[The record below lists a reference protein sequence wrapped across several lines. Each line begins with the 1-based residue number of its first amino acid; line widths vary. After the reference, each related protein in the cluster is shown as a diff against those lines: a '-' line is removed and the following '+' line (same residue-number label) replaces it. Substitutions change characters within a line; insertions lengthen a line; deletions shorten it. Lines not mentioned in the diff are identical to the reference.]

1 MITEIFSLLSSL
13 DITKNN
19 KLDKKFDFNL
29 SRNRIRSISAYS
41 SNSIFYFPTIVI
53 DQATPDEIAMVSRML
68 EKSYASFVI
77 TCISLMPFHR
87 IHADDQGSIEEYLS
101 QFHQNLGISG
111 GSSVAMGKVLGL
123 VNTLEESSS
132 WVDPSD
138 PDVQATQKFLME
150 CWERSRKNCTD
161 FVKTVSETVSLND
174 MFQAAPVDPVT
185 KVMQEQ
191 YMKTREE
198 LDTWGFLGEATG
210 DEFDDDNILDMSDED
225 IMAQIFARPVY
236 HDGMEEDDDEGLE
249 DEYPEIDDLLEASSG
264 SGNPKFDKYYDKLEK
279 RLNDSRFQMFGS
291 ATAVED
297 IAIGVEIN
305 ALISACRTED
315 EFKKAKEICSR
326 FGSSN
331 SEIGRSMQSS
341 IDSAIE
347 RQRRR
352 LKEGKIK
359 NESAAEPLDEGNVK
373 AAIDSIMFSLQS
385 VSENKI
391 LSCSNL
397 TKLRSLEAKLNKLKS
412 KYAKY
417 LNRYKRK
424 YKENQKTGSK
434 SKLQIRFNGSTI
446 SNPKAFM
453 QQYGG
458 YIKIINKRLK
468 LIEKRREELRK
479 RKGGSASTE
488 PKAVSKEKTSEKDA
502 ALKEAAAAMTTL
514 TDLDM
519 QNIDACLEA
528 ADKML
533 QAPDSEIF
541 SYIDEASDAD
551 DWQNFDNERRMKAL
565 GSRINSVNAQRRA
578 EEDLYKASMARKDA
592 QRETDR
598 AKYEAE
604 KSKDARRI
612 AELEKKV
619 GEKDPRDPEAGA
631 EYDRNA
637 RRSQVNMV
645 RAAIRNDYTGHKTFD
660 REIFTD
666 MEMKKANE
674 AVPTFA
680 RANIGFIVDETEQ
693 VITRSVLVGI
703 KVYIHKI
710 AAMDLVND
718 IYNCIINKRK
728 FLKFVK
734 FISGEEKSLADLLF
748 SFKEMRLDALNTRS
762 STKRWASAFRQ
773 RKRLSKMSVPYL
785 MKEYTPNGSVVLT
798 MDAVQYIKDEYG
810 IDIMTPDHVKM
821 LMDASFLLG
830 FVILDQ
836 ANEIV
841 YVTYDGHG
849 GNFQQYTY
857 DMLVREQEL
866 SNKTMRELYRT
877 LSR

>member
-210 DEFDDDNILDMSDED
+210 DEFDDENILDMSDED
-225 IMAQIFARPVY
+225 IMAQIFDRPVY
-236 HDGMEEDDDEGLE
+236 HDGMEEDEDDGLE
-249 DEYPEIDDLLEASSG
+249 DEYPEIDDMLE
-264 SGNPKFDKYYDKLEK
+264 
-279 RLNDSRFQMFGS
+279 
-291 ATAVED
+291 
-297 IAIGVEIN
+297 
-305 ALISACRTED
+305 
-315 EFKKAKEICSR
+315 
-326 FGSSN
+326 SSN
-331 SEIGRSMQSS
+331 T
-341 IDSAIE
+341 
-347 RQRRR
+347 
-352 LKEGKIK
+352 L
-359 NESAAEPLDEGNVK
+359 NEGNVK

-488 PKAVSKEKTSEKDA
+488 PKAVSKEQTSEKDA

-693 VITRSVLVGI
+693 VISRSVLVGI

-877 LSR
+877 LAR

>member
-123 VNTLEESSS
+123 VNTLEETSS

-191 YMKTREE
+191 YMKTQEE

-225 IMAQIFARPVY
+225 IMAQIFDRPVY
-236 HDGMEEDDDEGLE
+236 HDGMEEDEDDGLE
-249 DEYPEIDDLLEASSG
+249 DEYPEIDDML
-264 SGNPKFDKYYDKLEK
+264 
-279 RLNDSRFQMFGS
+279 
-291 ATAVED
+291 
-297 IAIGVEIN
+297 
-305 ALISACRTED
+305 
-315 EFKKAKEICSR
+315 
-326 FGSSN
+326 
-331 SEIGRSMQSS
+331 
-341 IDSAIE
+341 
-347 RQRRR
+347 
-352 LKEGKIK
+352 
-359 NESAAEPLDEGNVK
+359 ESANTLNEGNVK

-417 LNRYKRK
+417 LSRYKRK

-453 QQYGG
+453 QQYGA

-479 RKGGSASTE
+479 RTGGSASTE
-488 PKAVSKEKTSEKDA
+488 PKAVAKEKTSEKEA

-541 SYIDEASDAD
+541 SYLDEASDTE

-565 GSRINSVNAQRRA
+565 GSRINSINAQRRA

-604 KSKDARRI
+604 RSKDARRI

-619 GEKDPRDPEAGA
+619 GEKDLRDPEAGA

-660 REIFTD
+660 REIFTN

-693 VITRSVLVGI
+693 VISRSVLVGI

-810 IDIMTPDHVKM
+810 IDIMTPEHVKM

-866 SNKTMRELYRT
+866 SNKTMRDLYRT

>member
-53 DQATPDEIAMVSRML
+53 DQATPDEVAMVSRML

-111 GSSVAMGKVLGL
+111 GSNVAMGKVLGL
-123 VNTLEESSS
+123 VNTLEESSR
-132 WVDPSD
+132 WVDPAD

-161 FVKTVSETVSLND
+161 FVKIVSETVSLND
-174 MFQAAPVDPVT
+174 MFQMAPVDPVT

-198 LDTWGFLGEATG
+198 LDLWGFIGEATG
-210 DEFDDDNILDMSDED
+210 NEFDDDNILDMSDED
-225 IMAQIFARPVY
+225 IMAQIYARPVY
-236 HDGMEEDDDEGLE
+236 HDGTEDGDDDGLE
-249 DEYPEIDDLLEASSG
+249 DEYPEIDDML
-264 SGNPKFDKYYDKLEK
+264 
-279 RLNDSRFQMFGS
+279 
-291 ATAVED
+291 
-297 IAIGVEIN
+297 
-305 ALISACRTED
+305 
-315 EFKKAKEICSR
+315 
-326 FGSSN
+326 
-331 SEIGRSMQSS
+331 
-341 IDSAIE
+341 
-347 RQRRR
+347 
-352 LKEGKIK
+352 
-359 NESAAEPLDEGNVK
+359 ESASVLNEGNVK

-397 TKLRSLEAKLNKLKS
+397 TKLRSLEAKLNKLKC

-417 LNRYKRK
+417 LSRYKRK
-424 YKENQKTGSK
+424 YKENQKSGSK

-479 RKGGSASTE
+479 RKGDSTSTE
-488 PKAVSKEKTSEKDA
+488 PKAVAKEKTSEKET
-502 ALKEAAAAMTTL
+502 ALKEAVVAMTTL
-514 TDLDM
+514 SDLDM
-519 QNIDACLEA
+519 QSIDACLEA

-541 SYIDEASDAD
+541 SYIDEASDNE
-551 DWQNFDNERRMKAL
+551 DWQNYDNERRMQAL

-578 EEDLYKASMARKDA
+578 EADLYKARLSQKES
-592 QRETDR
+592 QRQTDR

-604 KSKDARRI
+604 KARDAQRI

-619 GEKDPRDPEAGA
+619 GQKDPRDPEAGA

-645 RAAIRNDYTGHKTFD
+645 RAAVRNDYTGHKTFD
-660 REIFTD
+660 REIFTN

-680 RANIGFIVDETEQ
+680 KATIGFIVDETEQ
-693 VITRSVLVGI
+693 VINRDVLVGI

-810 IDIMTPDHVKM
+810 IDIMTPEHVKM

-857 DMLVREQEL
+857 DMLMREQEL
-866 SNKTMRELYRT
+866 SNKTMRDLYRT

>member
-174 MFQAAPVDPVT
+174 MFQATPVDPVT

-210 DEFDDDNILDMSDED
+210 NEFDDDNILDMSDED
-225 IMAQIFARPVY
+225 IMAQIFDRPVY
-236 HDGMEEDDDEGLE
+236 HDGMEEDEDDGLE
-249 DEYPEIDDLLEASSG
+249 DEYPEIDDML
-264 SGNPKFDKYYDKLEK
+264 
-279 RLNDSRFQMFGS
+279 
-291 ATAVED
+291 
-297 IAIGVEIN
+297 
-305 ALISACRTED
+305 
-315 EFKKAKEICSR
+315 
-326 FGSSN
+326 
-331 SEIGRSMQSS
+331 
-341 IDSAIE
+341 
-347 RQRRR
+347 
-352 LKEGKIK
+352 
-359 NESAAEPLDEGNVK
+359 ESANTLNEGNVK

-488 PKAVSKEKTSEKDA
+488 PKAVAKEQTSEKDV

-551 DWQNFDNERRMKAL
+551 DWQSFDNERRMKAL

-578 EEDLYKASMARKDA
+578 EEDLYKARMARKDA

-604 KSKDARRI
+604 RSKDARRI

-645 RAAIRNDYTGHKTFD
+645 RAAIRNDYTGHKTFE

>member
-236 HDGMEEDDDEGLE
+236 HDGMEEDEDDGLE
-249 DEYPEIDDLLEASSG
+249 DEYPEIDDMLE
-264 SGNPKFDKYYDKLEK
+264 
-279 RLNDSRFQMFGS
+279 S
-291 ATAVED
+291 A
-297 IAIGVEIN
+297 N
-305 ALISACRTED
+305 AL
-315 EFKKAKEICSR
+315 
-326 FGSSN
+326 N
-331 SEIGRSMQSS
+331 
-341 IDSAIE
+341 
-347 RQRRR
+347 
-352 LKEGKIK
+352 
-359 NESAAEPLDEGNVK
+359 EGNVK

-488 PKAVSKEKTSEKDA
+488 PKAVAKEKTSEKDA

-551 DWQNFDNERRMKAL
+551 DWQDFDNERRMKAL

-578 EEDLYKASMARKDA
+578 EEDLYKASMEQKDA

-604 KSKDARRI
+604 RSKDARRI

-866 SNKTMRELYRT
+866 SNKTMRDLYRT
-877 LSR
+877 LAR

>member
-236 HDGMEEDDDEGLE
+236 HDGMEEDEDDGLE
-249 DEYPEIDDLLEASSG
+249 DEYPEIDDMLE
-264 SGNPKFDKYYDKLEK
+264 
-279 RLNDSRFQMFGS
+279 S
-291 ATAVED
+291 A
-297 IAIGVEIN
+297 N
-305 ALISACRTED
+305 AL
-315 EFKKAKEICSR
+315 
-326 FGSSN
+326 N
-331 SEIGRSMQSS
+331 
-341 IDSAIE
+341 
-347 RQRRR
+347 
-352 LKEGKIK
+352 
-359 NESAAEPLDEGNVK
+359 EGNVK

-479 RKGGSASTE
+479 RKGGSTNTE
-488 PKAVSKEKTSEKDA
+488 PKAVAKEKTSEKDA

-565 GSRINSVNAQRRA
+565 GSRINSINAQRRA

-604 KSKDARRI
+604 RSKDARRI

-877 LSR
+877 LAR

>member
-198 LDTWGFLGEATG
+198 LDIWGFLGEATG

-225 IMAQIFARPVY
+225 IMAQIFDRPVY
-236 HDGMEEDDDEGLE
+236 HDGMEEDEDDGPE
-249 DEYPEIDDLLEASSG
+249 DEYPEIDDML
-264 SGNPKFDKYYDKLEK
+264 
-279 RLNDSRFQMFGS
+279 
-291 ATAVED
+291 
-297 IAIGVEIN
+297 
-305 ALISACRTED
+305 
-315 EFKKAKEICSR
+315 
-326 FGSSN
+326 
-331 SEIGRSMQSS
+331 
-341 IDSAIE
+341 
-347 RQRRR
+347 
-352 LKEGKIK
+352 
-359 NESAAEPLDEGNVK
+359 ESANTINEGNVK

-488 PKAVSKEKTSEKDA
+488 PKAVAKEKTSEKDA

-541 SYIDEASDAD
+541 TYIDEASDAE
-551 DWQNFDNERRMKAL
+551 DWENFDNERRMKAL
-565 GSRINSVNAQRRA
+565 GSRINSINAQRRA

-604 KSKDARRI
+604 RSKDARRI

>member
-123 VNTLEESSS
+123 VNTLEETSS

-185 KVMQEQ
+185 KIMQEQ

-236 HDGMEEDDDEGLE
+236 HDGMEEDEVDGLE
-249 DEYPEIDDLLEASSG
+249 DEYPEIDDML
-264 SGNPKFDKYYDKLEK
+264 
-279 RLNDSRFQMFGS
+279 
-291 ATAVED
+291 
-297 IAIGVEIN
+297 
-305 ALISACRTED
+305 
-315 EFKKAKEICSR
+315 
-326 FGSSN
+326 
-331 SEIGRSMQSS
+331 
-341 IDSAIE
+341 
-347 RQRRR
+347 
-352 LKEGKIK
+352 
-359 NESAAEPLDEGNVK
+359 ESANTINEGNVK

-385 VSENKI
+385 ISENKI

-417 LNRYKRK
+417 LSRYKRK

-458 YIKIINKRLK
+458 YIKIVNKRLK
-468 LIEKRREELRK
+468 LIEKRREELRN

-488 PKAVSKEKTSEKDA
+488 PKAVTKEKTSEKDA

-551 DWQNFDNERRMKAL
+551 DWQSFDNERRMKAL

-578 EEDLYKASMARKDA
+578 EEDLYKARMAQKDA

-604 KSKDARRI
+604 KSKNARRI

-645 RAAIRNDYTGHKTFD
+645 RAAIRNDYTGHKTFE

-693 VITRSVLVGI
+693 VISRSVLVGI

-866 SNKTMRELYRT
+866 SNKTMRDLYRT

>member
-123 VNTLEESSS
+123 VNTLEETSS

-191 YMKTREE
+191 YMKTQEE

-236 HDGMEEDDDEGLE
+236 HDGMEEDEEDGLE
-249 DEYPEIDDLLEASSG
+249 DEYPEIDDML
-264 SGNPKFDKYYDKLEK
+264 
-279 RLNDSRFQMFGS
+279 
-291 ATAVED
+291 
-297 IAIGVEIN
+297 
-305 ALISACRTED
+305 
-315 EFKKAKEICSR
+315 
-326 FGSSN
+326 
-331 SEIGRSMQSS
+331 
-341 IDSAIE
+341 
-347 RQRRR
+347 
-352 LKEGKIK
+352 
-359 NESAAEPLDEGNVK
+359 ESANTLNEGNVK

-397 TKLRSLEAKLNKLKS
+397 TKLRSLEAKLNRLKS

-417 LNRYKRK
+417 LSRYKRK

-453 QQYGG
+453 QQYGA

-488 PKAVSKEKTSEKDA
+488 PKAVAKEKTSEKDA

-541 SYIDEASDAD
+541 SYLDEASDVE
-551 DWQNFDNERRMKAL
+551 DWENFDNERRMKAL
-565 GSRINSVNAQRRA
+565 GSRINSINAQRRA

-598 AKYEAE
+598 AKYEAD

-660 REIFTD
+660 REIFTN

-680 RANIGFIVDETEQ
+680 RANLGFIVDETEQ
-693 VITRSVLVGI
+693 VISRSGLVGI
-703 KVYIHKI
+703 QVYIHKI
-710 AAMDLVND
+710 AALDLVND

-810 IDIMTPDHVKM
+810 IDIMTPEHVKM

-866 SNKTMRELYRT
+866 SNKTMRDLYRT

>member
-198 LDTWGFLGEATG
+198 LDIWGFLGEATG
-210 DEFDDDNILDMSDED
+210 DEFDDENILDMSDED
-225 IMAQIFARPVY
+225 IMAQIFDRPVY
-236 HDGMEEDDDEGLE
+236 HDGLEEDDDEGLE
-249 DEYPEIDDLLEASSG
+249 DEYPEIDDML
-264 SGNPKFDKYYDKLEK
+264 
-279 RLNDSRFQMFGS
+279 
-291 ATAVED
+291 
-297 IAIGVEIN
+297 
-305 ALISACRTED
+305 
-315 EFKKAKEICSR
+315 
-326 FGSSN
+326 
-331 SEIGRSMQSS
+331 
-341 IDSAIE
+341 
-347 RQRRR
+347 
-352 LKEGKIK
+352 
-359 NESAAEPLDEGNVK
+359 ESANTLNEGNVK

-417 LNRYKRK
+417 LSRYKRK

-488 PKAVSKEKTSEKDA
+488 PKAVAKEKTSEKDA

-551 DWQNFDNERRMKAL
+551 DWQTFDNERRMKAL

-810 IDIMTPDHVKM
+810 VDIMTPEHVRM

-866 SNKTMRELYRT
+866 SNKTMRDLYRT

>member
-132 WVDPSD
+132 WADPSD

-191 YMKTREE
+191 YMKTQEE

-210 DEFDDDNILDMSDED
+210 DEFDDENILDMSDED

-236 HDGMEEDDDEGLE
+236 HDGMEEDEEDGLE
-249 DEYPEIDDLLEASSG
+249 DEYPEIDDML
-264 SGNPKFDKYYDKLEK
+264 
-279 RLNDSRFQMFGS
+279 
-291 ATAVED
+291 
-297 IAIGVEIN
+297 
-305 ALISACRTED
+305 
-315 EFKKAKEICSR
+315 
-326 FGSSN
+326 
-331 SEIGRSMQSS
+331 
-341 IDSAIE
+341 
-347 RQRRR
+347 
-352 LKEGKIK
+352 
-359 NESAAEPLDEGNVK
+359 ESANTLNEGNVK

-397 TKLRSLEAKLNKLKS
+397 TKLRSLEAKLNRLKS

-417 LNRYKRK
+417 LSRYKRK

-453 QQYGG
+453 QQYGA

-488 PKAVSKEKTSEKDA
+488 PKAVAKEKTSEKDA

-541 SYIDEASDAD
+541 SYLDEASDVE
-551 DWQNFDNERRMKAL
+551 DWENFDNERRMKAL
-565 GSRINSVNAQRRA
+565 GSRINSINAQRRA

-604 KSKDARRI
+604 RSKDARRI

-660 REIFTD
+660 REIFTN

-693 VITRSVLVGI
+693 VISRSVLVGI

-810 IDIMTPDHVKM
+810 IDIMTPEHVKM

-866 SNKTMRELYRT
+866 SNKTMRDLYRT

>member
-132 WVDPSD
+132 WADPSD

-191 YMKTREE
+191 YMKTQEE

-210 DEFDDDNILDMSDED
+210 DEFDDENILDMSDED
-225 IMAQIFARPVY
+225 IMAQIFDRPVY
-236 HDGMEEDDDEGLE
+236 HDGMEEDEEDGLE
-249 DEYPEIDDLLEASSG
+249 DEYPEIDDML
-264 SGNPKFDKYYDKLEK
+264 
-279 RLNDSRFQMFGS
+279 
-291 ATAVED
+291 
-297 IAIGVEIN
+297 
-305 ALISACRTED
+305 
-315 EFKKAKEICSR
+315 
-326 FGSSN
+326 
-331 SEIGRSMQSS
+331 
-341 IDSAIE
+341 
-347 RQRRR
+347 
-352 LKEGKIK
+352 
-359 NESAAEPLDEGNVK
+359 ESANTLNEGNVK

-397 TKLRSLEAKLNKLKS
+397 TKLRSLEAKLNRLKS

-417 LNRYKRK
+417 LSRYKRK

-453 QQYGG
+453 QQYGA

-488 PKAVSKEKTSEKDA
+488 PKAVSKEKTSEKDT

-541 SYIDEASDAD
+541 SYLDEASDAE
-551 DWQNFDNERRMKAL
+551 DWENFDNERRMKAL
-565 GSRINSVNAQRRA
+565 GSRINSINAQRRA

-604 KSKDARRI
+604 RSKDARRI

-660 REIFTD
+660 REIFTN

-693 VITRSVLVGI
+693 VISRSVLVGI

-710 AAMDLVND
+710 AALDLVND

-810 IDIMTPDHVKM
+810 IDIMTPEHVTM

-866 SNKTMRELYRT
+866 SNKTMRDLYRT

>member
-174 MFQAAPVDPVT
+174 MFQAAPVDSVT

-191 YMKTREE
+191 YMKTQEE

-225 IMAQIFARPVY
+225 IMAQIFDRPVY
-236 HDGMEEDDDEGLE
+236 HDGMEEDEDDGLE

-264 SGNPKFDKYYDKLEK
+264 SGNSNFDKYYA
-279 RLNDSRFQMFGS
+279 N
-291 ATAVED
+291 
-297 IAIGVEIN
+297 
-305 ALISACRTED
+305 
-315 EFKKAKEICSR
+315 
-326 FGSSN
+326 
-331 SEIGRSMQSS
+331 
-341 IDSAIE
+341 
-347 RQRRR
+347 
-352 LKEGKIK
+352 KEGKIK

-417 LNRYKRK
+417 LSRYKRK

-468 LIEKRREELRK
+468 LIEKRREELRN

-541 SYIDEASDAD
+541 SYLDEASDTE

-578 EEDLYKASMARKDA
+578 EEDLYKARMAQKDA

-604 KSKDARRI
+604 RSKDARRI

-660 REIFTD
+660 REIFTN

-693 VITRSVLVGI
+693 VISRSVLVGI

-710 AAMDLVND
+710 AALDLVND

-810 IDIMTPDHVKM
+810 IDIMTPEHVKM

-866 SNKTMRELYRT
+866 SNKTMRDLYRT

>member
-191 YMKTREE
+191 YTKTREE

-225 IMAQIFARPVY
+225 IMAQIFDRPVY
-236 HDGMEEDDDEGLE
+236 HDGMEEDEDDGLE

-264 SGNPKFDKYYDKLEK
+264 SGNPKFDKYY
-279 RLNDSRFQMFGS
+279 
-291 ATAVED
+291 
-297 IAIGVEIN
+297 
-305 ALISACRTED
+305 
-315 EFKKAKEICSR
+315 
-326 FGSSN
+326 
-331 SEIGRSMQSS
+331 
-341 IDSAIE
+341 E

-352 LKEGKIK
+352 LKDGKIK

-417 LNRYKRK
+417 LSRYKRK

-468 LIEKRREELRK
+468 LIEKRREELRN

-541 SYIDEASDAD
+541 SYLDEASDTE

-565 GSRINSVNAQRRA
+565 GSRINSINAQRRA
-578 EEDLYKASMARKDA
+578 EEDLYKARMAQKDA

-604 KSKDARRI
+604 KAKDARHI

-660 REIFTD
+660 REIFTN

-693 VITRSVLVGI
+693 VISRSVLVGI

-810 IDIMTPDHVKM
+810 IDIMTPEHVKM

-866 SNKTMRELYRT
+866 SNKTMRDLYRT

>member
-123 VNTLEESSS
+123 VNTLEESSG

-191 YMKTREE
+191 YMRTREE
-198 LDTWGFLGEATG
+198 LDIWGFLGEATG

-225 IMAQIFARPVY
+225 IMAQIFDRPVY
-236 HDGMEEDDDEGLE
+236 HDGMEEDEDDGLE
-249 DEYPEIDDLLEASSG
+249 DEYPEIDDMLE
-264 SGNPKFDKYYDKLEK
+264 
-279 RLNDSRFQMFGS
+279 S
-291 ATAVED
+291 A
-297 IAIGVEIN
+297 N
-305 ALISACRTED
+305 AL
-315 EFKKAKEICSR
+315 
-326 FGSSN
+326 N
-331 SEIGRSMQSS
+331 
-341 IDSAIE
+341 
-347 RQRRR
+347 
-352 LKEGKIK
+352 
-359 NESAAEPLDEGNVK
+359 EGNVK

-417 LNRYKRK
+417 LSRYKRK

-488 PKAVSKEKTSEKDA
+488 PKAVAKEKTSEKDA

-541 SYIDEASDAD
+541 SYIDEASDTE

-565 GSRINSVNAQRRA
+565 GSRINSINAQRRA

-604 KSKDARRI
+604 RSKDARRI

-810 IDIMTPDHVKM
+810 IDIMTPEHVKM

-877 LSR
+877 LAR

>member
-150 CWERSRKNCTD
+150 CWERSRKNCTE

-191 YMKTREE
+191 YMKTQEE

-210 DEFDDDNILDMSDED
+210 DEFDDENILDMSDED

-236 HDGMEEDDDEGLE
+236 HDGMEEDEEDGLE
-249 DEYPEIDDLLEASSG
+249 DEYPEIDDML
-264 SGNPKFDKYYDKLEK
+264 
-279 RLNDSRFQMFGS
+279 
-291 ATAVED
+291 
-297 IAIGVEIN
+297 
-305 ALISACRTED
+305 
-315 EFKKAKEICSR
+315 
-326 FGSSN
+326 
-331 SEIGRSMQSS
+331 
-341 IDSAIE
+341 
-347 RQRRR
+347 
-352 LKEGKIK
+352 
-359 NESAAEPLDEGNVK
+359 ESANTLNEGNVK

-417 LNRYKRK
+417 LSRYKRK

-468 LIEKRREELRK
+468 LIEKRREELRN

-488 PKAVSKEKTSEKDA
+488 PKAVSKEKTSEKEA

-541 SYIDEASDAD
+541 SYLDEASDTE

-565 GSRINSVNAQRRA
+565 GSRINSINAQRRA

-604 KSKDARRI
+604 RSKDARRI
-612 AELEKKV
+612 AELEKKI

-660 REIFTD
+660 REIFTN

-693 VITRSVLVGI
+693 VISRSVLVGI

-810 IDIMTPDHVKM
+810 IDIMTPEHVKM

-866 SNKTMRELYRT
+866 SNKTMRDLYRT

>member
-236 HDGMEEDDDEGLE
+236 HDGMEEDEDNGLE
-249 DEYPEIDDLLEASSG
+249 DEYPEIDDML
-264 SGNPKFDKYYDKLEK
+264 
-279 RLNDSRFQMFGS
+279 
-291 ATAVED
+291 
-297 IAIGVEIN
+297 
-305 ALISACRTED
+305 
-315 EFKKAKEICSR
+315 
-326 FGSSN
+326 
-331 SEIGRSMQSS
+331 
-341 IDSAIE
+341 
-347 RQRRR
+347 
-352 LKEGKIK
+352 
-359 NESAAEPLDEGNVK
+359 ESANTLNEGNVK

-397 TKLRSLEAKLNKLKS
+397 TRLRSLEAKLNKLKS
-412 KYAKY
+412 RYAKY

-424 YKENQKTGSK
+424 YKENQKNGSK

-488 PKAVSKEKTSEKDA
+488 PQAVAKEMISEKDT

-565 GSRINSVNAQRRA
+565 GSRINSINAQRRA

-604 KSKDARRI
+604 RSKDARRI

-645 RAAIRNDYTGHKTFD
+645 RAAIRNDYTGHKTFE

-810 IDIMTPDHVKM
+810 VDIMTPEHVKM

-866 SNKTMRELYRT
+866 SNKTMRDLYRT
-877 LSR
+877 LAR

>member
-174 MFQAAPVDPVT
+174 MFQTAPVDPVT

-191 YMKTREE
+191 YIKTREE
-198 LDTWGFLGEATG
+198 LDLWGFIGEATG
-210 DEFDDDNILDMSDED
+210 NEFDDDNILDMSDED

-236 HDGMEEDDDEGLE
+236 HDGMEEDEDDGLE
-249 DEYPEIDDLLEASSG
+249 DEYPEIDDML
-264 SGNPKFDKYYDKLEK
+264 
-279 RLNDSRFQMFGS
+279 
-291 ATAVED
+291 
-297 IAIGVEIN
+297 
-305 ALISACRTED
+305 
-315 EFKKAKEICSR
+315 
-326 FGSSN
+326 
-331 SEIGRSMQSS
+331 
-341 IDSAIE
+341 
-347 RQRRR
+347 
-352 LKEGKIK
+352 
-359 NESAAEPLDEGNVK
+359 ESANTLNEGNVK

-417 LNRYKRK
+417 LSRYKRK

-488 PKAVSKEKTSEKDA
+488 PKAVAKEKTSEKDA

-565 GSRINSVNAQRRA
+565 GSRINSINAQRRA

-604 KSKDARRI
+604 RSKDARRI

-866 SNKTMRELYRT
+866 SNKTMRDLYRT

>member
-191 YMKTREE
+191 YMKTQEE

-225 IMAQIFARPVY
+225 IMAQIFDRPVY
-236 HDGMEEDDDEGLE
+236 HDGMEEDEDDGLE

-264 SGNPKFDKYYDKLEK
+264 SGNSNFDKYYA
-279 RLNDSRFQMFGS
+279 N
-291 ATAVED
+291 
-297 IAIGVEIN
+297 
-305 ALISACRTED
+305 
-315 EFKKAKEICSR
+315 
-326 FGSSN
+326 
-331 SEIGRSMQSS
+331 
-341 IDSAIE
+341 
-347 RQRRR
+347 
-352 LKEGKIK
+352 KEGKIK

-417 LNRYKRK
+417 LSRYKRK

-468 LIEKRREELRK
+468 LIEKRREELRN

-488 PKAVSKEKTSEKDA
+488 PKAVSKEKTSEKEA

-541 SYIDEASDAD
+541 SYLDEASDTE

-565 GSRINSVNAQRRA
+565 GSRINSINAQRRA

-604 KSKDARRI
+604 RSKDARRI

-660 REIFTD
+660 REIFTN

-693 VITRSVLVGI
+693 VISRSVLVGI

-810 IDIMTPDHVKM
+810 IDIMTPEHVKM

-866 SNKTMRELYRT
+866 SNKTMRDLYRT

>member
-174 MFQAAPVDPVT
+174 MFQMAPVDPVT

-191 YMKTREE
+191 YMRTREE

-225 IMAQIFARPVY
+225 IMAQIFDRPVY
-236 HDGMEEDDDEGLE
+236 HDGIEEDEDDGLE
-249 DEYPEIDDLLEASSG
+249 DEYPEIDDML
-264 SGNPKFDKYYDKLEK
+264 
-279 RLNDSRFQMFGS
+279 
-291 ATAVED
+291 
-297 IAIGVEIN
+297 
-305 ALISACRTED
+305 
-315 EFKKAKEICSR
+315 
-326 FGSSN
+326 
-331 SEIGRSMQSS
+331 
-341 IDSAIE
+341 
-347 RQRRR
+347 
-352 LKEGKIK
+352 
-359 NESAAEPLDEGNVK
+359 ESANTLNEGNVK

-417 LNRYKRK
+417 LSRYKRK

-488 PKAVSKEKTSEKDA
+488 PKAVAKEKTLEKDA

-551 DWQNFDNERRMKAL
+551 DWQSFDNERRMKAL

-604 KSKDARRI
+604 RSKDARRI

-810 IDIMTPDHVKM
+810 IDIMTPEHVKM

-866 SNKTMRELYRT
+866 SNKTMRDLYRT
-877 LSR
+877 LAR

>member
-53 DQATPDEIAMVSRML
+53 DQATPDEVAMVSRML

-123 VNTLEESSS
+123 VNTLEESSR

-174 MFQAAPVDPVT
+174 MFQMAPVDPVT

-198 LDTWGFLGEATG
+198 LDLWGFIGEATG
-210 DEFDDDNILDMSDED
+210 NEFDDDNILDMSDED
-225 IMAQIFARPVY
+225 IMAQIYARPVY
-236 HDGMEEDDDEGLE
+236 HDGMEDGDDDGLE
-249 DEYPEIDDLLEASSG
+249 DEYPEVDDMLE
-264 SGNPKFDKYYDKLEK
+264 
-279 RLNDSRFQMFGS
+279 S
-291 ATAVED
+291 A
-297 IAIGVEIN
+297 N
-305 ALISACRTED
+305 AL
-315 EFKKAKEICSR
+315 
-326 FGSSN
+326 N
-331 SEIGRSMQSS
+331 
-341 IDSAIE
+341 
-347 RQRRR
+347 
-352 LKEGKIK
+352 
-359 NESAAEPLDEGNVK
+359 EGNVK

-417 LNRYKRK
+417 LSRYKRK

-479 RKGGSASTE
+479 RKGTSASTE
-488 PKAVSKEKTSEKDA
+488 PKAVAKEKTSEKET
-502 ALKEAAAAMTTL
+502 ALKEAVVAMTTL
-514 TDLDM
+514 SDLDM

-541 SYIDEASDAD
+541 SYIDEASDNE
-551 DWQNFDNERRMKAL
+551 DWQNYDYDNERRMQAL
-565 GSRINSVNAQRRA
+565 GSRINLVNAQRRA
-578 EEDLYKASMARKDA
+578 EADLYKARLSQKEA
-592 QRETDR
+592 QRQTDR

-604 KSKDARRI
+604 RARDAQRI
-612 AELEKKV
+612 AELEKKA
-619 GEKDPRDPEAGA
+619 GQKDPRDPEAGA

-645 RAAIRNDYTGHKTFD
+645 RAAVRNDYTGHKTFD
-660 REIFTD
+660 REIFTN

-680 RANIGFIVDETEQ
+680 KATIGFIVDETEQ
-693 VITRSVLVGI
+693 VINRDVLVGI

-810 IDIMTPDHVKM
+810 IDIMTPEHVKM

-866 SNKTMRELYRT
+866 SNKTMRDLYRT

>member
-191 YMKTREE
+191 YMKTQEE

-210 DEFDDDNILDMSDED
+210 DEFDDENILDMSDED

-236 HDGMEEDDDEGLE
+236 HDGMEEDEEDGLE
-249 DEYPEIDDLLEASSG
+249 DEYPEIDDML
-264 SGNPKFDKYYDKLEK
+264 
-279 RLNDSRFQMFGS
+279 
-291 ATAVED
+291 
-297 IAIGVEIN
+297 
-305 ALISACRTED
+305 
-315 EFKKAKEICSR
+315 
-326 FGSSN
+326 
-331 SEIGRSMQSS
+331 
-341 IDSAIE
+341 
-347 RQRRR
+347 
-352 LKEGKIK
+352 
-359 NESAAEPLDEGNVK
+359 ESANTLNEGNVK

-417 LNRYKRK
+417 LSRYKRK

-468 LIEKRREELRK
+468 LIEKRREELRN

-488 PKAVSKEKTSEKDA
+488 PKAVSKEKTSEKEA

-541 SYIDEASDAD
+541 SYLDEASDTE

-565 GSRINSVNAQRRA
+565 GSRINSINAQRRA
-578 EEDLYKASMARKDA
+578 EEDLYKARMAQKDA

-598 AKYEAE
+598 AKYEAD

-660 REIFTD
+660 REIFTN

-693 VITRSVLVGI
+693 VISRSVLVGI

-810 IDIMTPDHVKM
+810 IDIMTPEHVKM

-866 SNKTMRELYRT
+866 SNKTMRDLYRT

>member
-161 FVKTVSETVSLND
+161 FVKTVSEIVSLND

-198 LDTWGFLGEATG
+198 LDTWGFIGEATG
-210 DEFDDDNILDMSDED
+210 NEFDDDNILDMSDED

-236 HDGMEEDDDEGLE
+236 HDGMEEDEDDALE
-249 DEYPEIDDLLEASSG
+249 DEYPEIDDML
-264 SGNPKFDKYYDKLEK
+264 
-279 RLNDSRFQMFGS
+279 
-291 ATAVED
+291 
-297 IAIGVEIN
+297 
-305 ALISACRTED
+305 
-315 EFKKAKEICSR
+315 
-326 FGSSN
+326 
-331 SEIGRSMQSS
+331 
-341 IDSAIE
+341 
-347 RQRRR
+347 
-352 LKEGKIK
+352 
-359 NESAAEPLDEGNVK
+359 ESANTLNEGNVK

-417 LNRYKRK
+417 LSRYKRK

-479 RKGGSASTE
+479 RKGGTASTE
-488 PKAVSKEKTSEKDA
+488 PKAVAKEKTSEKDA

-528 ADKML
+528 ADTML

-604 KSKDARRI
+604 RSKDARRI

-660 REIFTD
+660 REIFTN

-773 RKRLSKMSVPYL
+773 RMRLSKMSVPYL

-866 SNKTMRELYRT
+866 SNKTLRDLYRT

>member
-123 VNTLEESSS
+123 VNTLEETSS

-191 YMKTREE
+191 YMKTQEE

-236 HDGMEEDDDEGLE
+236 HDGMEEDEEDGLE
-249 DEYPEIDDLLEASSG
+249 DEYPEIDDML
-264 SGNPKFDKYYDKLEK
+264 
-279 RLNDSRFQMFGS
+279 
-291 ATAVED
+291 
-297 IAIGVEIN
+297 
-305 ALISACRTED
+305 
-315 EFKKAKEICSR
+315 
-326 FGSSN
+326 
-331 SEIGRSMQSS
+331 
-341 IDSAIE
+341 
-347 RQRRR
+347 
-352 LKEGKIK
+352 
-359 NESAAEPLDEGNVK
+359 ESANTLNEGNVK

-397 TKLRSLEAKLNKLKS
+397 TKLRSLEAKLNRLKS

-417 LNRYKRK
+417 LSRYKRK

-453 QQYGG
+453 QQYGA

-488 PKAVSKEKTSEKDA
+488 PKAVAKEKTSEKDA

-541 SYIDEASDAD
+541 SYLDEASDVE
-551 DWQNFDNERRMKAL
+551 DWENFDNERRMKAL
-565 GSRINSVNAQRRA
+565 GSRINSINAQRRA

-598 AKYEAE
+598 AKYEAD

-660 REIFTD
+660 REIFTN

-693 VITRSVLVGI
+693 VISRSVLVGI

-710 AAMDLVND
+710 AALDLVND

-810 IDIMTPDHVKM
+810 IDIMTPEHVKM

-866 SNKTMRELYRT
+866 SNKTMRDLYRT

>member
-174 MFQAAPVDPVT
+174 MFQAAPVDPIT

-198 LDTWGFLGEATG
+198 LDIWGFLGEATG

-236 HDGMEEDDDEGLE
+236 HDGMEEDEVDGLE
-249 DEYPEIDDLLEASSG
+249 DEYPEIDDML
-264 SGNPKFDKYYDKLEK
+264 
-279 RLNDSRFQMFGS
+279 
-291 ATAVED
+291 
-297 IAIGVEIN
+297 
-305 ALISACRTED
+305 
-315 EFKKAKEICSR
+315 
-326 FGSSN
+326 
-331 SEIGRSMQSS
+331 
-341 IDSAIE
+341 
-347 RQRRR
+347 
-352 LKEGKIK
+352 
-359 NESAAEPLDEGNVK
+359 ESANTLNEGNVK

-488 PKAVSKEKTSEKDA
+488 PKAVAKEKTSEKDA

-514 TDLDM
+514 SDLDM

-551 DWQNFDNERRMKAL
+551 DWQTFDNERRMKAL
-565 GSRINSVNAQRRA
+565 GSRINSINAQRRA

>member
-1 MITEIFSLLSSL
+1 
-13 DITKNN
+13 
-19 KLDKKFDFNL
+19 
-29 SRNRIRSISAYS
+29 
-41 SNSIFYFPTIVI
+41 
-53 DQATPDEIAMVSRML
+53 
-68 EKSYASFVI
+68 
-77 TCISLMPFHR
+77 
-87 IHADDQGSIEEYLS
+87 
-101 QFHQNLGISG
+101 
-111 GSSVAMGKVLGL
+111 
-123 VNTLEESSS
+123 
-132 WVDPSD
+132 
-138 PDVQATQKFLME
+138 
-150 CWERSRKNCTD
+150 
-161 FVKTVSETVSLND
+161 
-174 MFQAAPVDPVT
+174 
-185 KVMQEQ
+185 
-191 YMKTREE
+191 
-198 LDTWGFLGEATG
+198 
-210 DEFDDDNILDMSDED
+210 
-225 IMAQIFARPVY
+225 
-236 HDGMEEDDDEGLE
+236 
-249 DEYPEIDDLLEASSG
+249 
-264 SGNPKFDKYYDKLEK
+264 
-279 RLNDSRFQMFGS
+279 
-291 ATAVED
+291 
-297 IAIGVEIN
+297 
-305 ALISACRTED
+305 
-315 EFKKAKEICSR
+315 
-326 FGSSN
+326 
-331 SEIGRSMQSS
+331 
-341 IDSAIE
+341 
-347 RQRRR
+347 
-352 LKEGKIK
+352 
-359 NESAAEPLDEGNVK
+359 
-373 AAIDSIMFSLQS
+373 
-385 VSENKI
+385 
-391 LSCSNL
+391 
-397 TKLRSLEAKLNKLKS
+397 
-412 KYAKY
+412 
-417 LNRYKRK
+417 
-424 YKENQKTGSK
+424 
-434 SKLQIRFNGSTI
+434 
-446 SNPKAFM
+446 M

-488 PKAVSKEKTSEKDA
+488 PKAVAKEKTSEKDA

-565 GSRINSVNAQRRA
+565 GSRINSINAQRRA

-604 KSKDARRI
+604 RSKDARRI

>member
-225 IMAQIFARPVY
+225 IMAQIFDRPVY
-236 HDGMEEDDDEGLE
+236 HDGMEEDEDDGLE
-249 DEYPEIDDLLEASSG
+249 DEYPEIDDMLE
-264 SGNPKFDKYYDKLEK
+264 
-279 RLNDSRFQMFGS
+279 
-291 ATAVED
+291 
-297 IAIGVEIN
+297 
-305 ALISACRTED
+305 
-315 EFKKAKEICSR
+315 
-326 FGSSN
+326 SSN
-331 SEIGRSMQSS
+331 T
-341 IDSAIE
+341 
-347 RQRRR
+347 
-352 LKEGKIK
+352 L
-359 NESAAEPLDEGNVK
+359 NEGNVK

-488 PKAVSKEKTSEKDA
+488 PKAVAKEKTSEKDA

-604 KSKDARRI
+604 RSKDARRI

-810 IDIMTPDHVKM
+810 IDIMTPEHVKM

>member
-29 SRNRIRSISAYS
+29 SRNHIRSISAYS

-225 IMAQIFARPVY
+225 IMAQIFDRPVY
-236 HDGMEEDDDEGLE
+236 HDGMEEDDDDGLE
-249 DEYPEIDDLLEASSG
+249 DEYPEIDDML
-264 SGNPKFDKYYDKLEK
+264 
-279 RLNDSRFQMFGS
+279 
-291 ATAVED
+291 
-297 IAIGVEIN
+297 
-305 ALISACRTED
+305 
-315 EFKKAKEICSR
+315 
-326 FGSSN
+326 
-331 SEIGRSMQSS
+331 
-341 IDSAIE
+341 
-347 RQRRR
+347 
-352 LKEGKIK
+352 
-359 NESAAEPLDEGNVK
+359 ESANTLNEGNVK

-488 PKAVSKEKTSEKDA
+488 PKAVAKEKTSEKDA

-748 SFKEMRLDALNTRS
+748 SFKEMRMDALNTRS

>member
-210 DEFDDDNILDMSDED
+210 DEFDDENILDMSDED
-225 IMAQIFARPVY
+225 IMAQIFDRPVY
-236 HDGMEEDDDEGLE
+236 HDGMEEDEDDGLE
-249 DEYPEIDDLLEASSG
+249 DEYPEIDDMLE
-264 SGNPKFDKYYDKLEK
+264 
-279 RLNDSRFQMFGS
+279 
-291 ATAVED
+291 
-297 IAIGVEIN
+297 
-305 ALISACRTED
+305 
-315 EFKKAKEICSR
+315 
-326 FGSSN
+326 SSN
-331 SEIGRSMQSS
+331 T
-341 IDSAIE
+341 
-347 RQRRR
+347 
-352 LKEGKIK
+352 L
-359 NESAAEPLDEGNVK
+359 NEGNVK

-488 PKAVSKEKTSEKDA
+488 PKVVAKEKTSEKDA

-551 DWQNFDNERRMKAL
+551 DWQTFDNERRMKAL

-604 KSKDARRI
+604 RSKDARRI

-693 VITRSVLVGI
+693 VISRSVLVGI

-810 IDIMTPDHVKM
+810 IDIMTPEHVKM

-877 LSR
+877 LAR

>member
-198 LDTWGFLGEATG
+198 LDIWGFLGEATG
-210 DEFDDDNILDMSDED
+210 DEFDDENILDMSDED

-236 HDGMEEDDDEGLE
+236 HDGMEEDEDDGLE
-249 DEYPEIDDLLEASSG
+249 DEYPEIDDMLE
-264 SGNPKFDKYYDKLEK
+264 
-279 RLNDSRFQMFGS
+279 S
-291 ATAVED
+291 A
-297 IAIGVEIN
+297 N
-305 ALISACRTED
+305 AL
-315 EFKKAKEICSR
+315 
-326 FGSSN
+326 N
-331 SEIGRSMQSS
+331 
-341 IDSAIE
+341 
-347 RQRRR
+347 
-352 LKEGKIK
+352 
-359 NESAAEPLDEGNVK
+359 EGNVK

-488 PKAVSKEKTSEKDA
+488 PKAVAKEKTSEKDA

-693 VITRSVLVGI
+693 VISRSVLVGI

>member
-210 DEFDDDNILDMSDED
+210 DEFDDENILDMSDED

-236 HDGMEEDDDEGLE
+236 HDGMEEDDDDGLE
-249 DEYPEIDDLLEASSG
+249 DEYPEIDDMLE
-264 SGNPKFDKYYDKLEK
+264 
-279 RLNDSRFQMFGS
+279 S
-291 ATAVED
+291 A
-297 IAIGVEIN
+297 N
-305 ALISACRTED
+305 AL
-315 EFKKAKEICSR
+315 
-326 FGSSN
+326 N
-331 SEIGRSMQSS
+331 
-341 IDSAIE
+341 
-347 RQRRR
+347 
-352 LKEGKIK
+352 
-359 NESAAEPLDEGNVK
+359 EGNVK

-488 PKAVSKEKTSEKDA
+488 PKAVAKEKTSEKDA

-541 SYIDEASDAD
+541 SYIDEASDTE
-551 DWQNFDNERRMKAL
+551 DWENFDNERRMKAL

-877 LSR
+877 LAR

>member
-53 DQATPDEIAMVSRML
+53 DQATPDEVAMVSRML

-111 GSSVAMGKVLGL
+111 GSNVAMGKVLGL
-123 VNTLEESSS
+123 VNTLEESSR
-132 WVDPSD
+132 WVDPAD

-174 MFQAAPVDPVT
+174 MFQMAPVDPVT

-198 LDTWGFLGEATG
+198 LDLWGFIGEATG
-210 DEFDDDNILDMSDED
+210 NEFDDDNILDMSDED
-225 IMAQIFARPVY
+225 IMAQIYARPVY
-236 HDGMEEDDDEGLE
+236 HDGTEDGDDDGLE
-249 DEYPEIDDLLEASSG
+249 DEYPEIDDMLE
-264 SGNPKFDKYYDKLEK
+264 
-279 RLNDSRFQMFGS
+279 S
-291 ATAVED
+291 A
-297 IAIGVEIN
+297 N
-305 ALISACRTED
+305 AL
-315 EFKKAKEICSR
+315 
-326 FGSSN
+326 N
-331 SEIGRSMQSS
+331 
-341 IDSAIE
+341 
-347 RQRRR
+347 
-352 LKEGKIK
+352 
-359 NESAAEPLDEGNVK
+359 EGNVK

-417 LNRYKRK
+417 LSRYKRK
-424 YKENQKTGSK
+424 YKENQKSGSK

-488 PKAVSKEKTSEKDA
+488 PKAVAKEKTSEKDA

-519 QNIDACLEA
+519 QNIDVCLEA

-551 DWQNFDNERRMKAL
+551 DWQNYDNERRMQAL
-565 GSRINSVNAQRRA
+565 GSRINLVNAQRRA
-578 EEDLYKASMARKDA
+578 EQDLYKARMAQKDA
-592 QRETDR
+592 QRQTDR

-604 KSKDARRI
+604 KAKDARRI

-619 GEKDPRDPEAGA
+619 GQKDPRDPEAGA

-645 RAAIRNDYTGHKTFD
+645 RAAVRNDYTGHKTFD
-660 REIFTD
+660 REIFTN

-680 RANIGFIVDETEQ
+680 KATIGFIVDETEQ
-693 VITRSVLVGI
+693 VINRDVLVGI

-810 IDIMTPDHVKM
+810 IDIMTPEHVKM

-866 SNKTMRELYRT
+866 SNKTMRDLYRT

>member
-161 FVKTVSETVSLND
+161 FVKTVSETISLND

-191 YMKTREE
+191 YMKTQEE

-225 IMAQIFARPVY
+225 IMAQIFDRPVY
-236 HDGMEEDDDEGLE
+236 HDGIEEDEDDGLE

-264 SGNPKFDKYYDKLEK
+264 SGNPKFDKYY
-279 RLNDSRFQMFGS
+279 
-291 ATAVED
+291 
-297 IAIGVEIN
+297 
-305 ALISACRTED
+305 
-315 EFKKAKEICSR
+315 
-326 FGSSN
+326 
-331 SEIGRSMQSS
+331 
-341 IDSAIE
+341 E

-417 LNRYKRK
+417 LSRYKRK

-468 LIEKRREELRK
+468 LIEKRREELRN

-519 QNIDACLEA
+519 QNIDACVGA

-541 SYIDEASDAD
+541 SYLDEASDTE

-565 GSRINSVNAQRRA
+565 GSRINSINAQRRA
-578 EEDLYKASMARKDA
+578 EEDLYKARMAQKDA

-598 AKYEAE
+598 AKYEAD

-631 EYDRNA
+631 EYDHNA

-660 REIFTD
+660 REIFTN

-693 VITRSVLVGI
+693 VISRSVLVGI

-810 IDIMTPDHVKM
+810 IDIMTPEHVKM

-866 SNKTMRELYRT
+866 SNKTMRDLYRT

>member
-198 LDTWGFLGEATG
+198 LDTWGFIGEATG
-210 DEFDDDNILDMSDED
+210 NEFDDDNILDMSDED
-225 IMAQIFARPVY
+225 IMAQIFDRPMY
-236 HDGMEEDDDEGLE
+236 HDGMEEDEDDGLE
-249 DEYPEIDDLLEASSG
+249 DEYPEIDDML
-264 SGNPKFDKYYDKLEK
+264 
-279 RLNDSRFQMFGS
+279 
-291 ATAVED
+291 
-297 IAIGVEIN
+297 
-305 ALISACRTED
+305 
-315 EFKKAKEICSR
+315 
-326 FGSSN
+326 
-331 SEIGRSMQSS
+331 
-341 IDSAIE
+341 
-347 RQRRR
+347 
-352 LKEGKIK
+352 
-359 NESAAEPLDEGNVK
+359 ESANTLNEGNVK

-417 LNRYKRK
+417 LSRYKRK

-565 GSRINSVNAQRRA
+565 GSRINSINAQRRA
-578 EEDLYKASMARKDA
+578 EEDLYKARMARKDA

-604 KSKDARRI
+604 RSKDARRI

>member
-225 IMAQIFARPVY
+225 IMAQIFDRPVY
-236 HDGMEEDDDEGLE
+236 HDGMEEDDDDGLE
-249 DEYPEIDDLLEASSG
+249 DEYPEIDDML
-264 SGNPKFDKYYDKLEK
+264 
-279 RLNDSRFQMFGS
+279 
-291 ATAVED
+291 
-297 IAIGVEIN
+297 
-305 ALISACRTED
+305 
-315 EFKKAKEICSR
+315 
-326 FGSSN
+326 
-331 SEIGRSMQSS
+331 
-341 IDSAIE
+341 
-347 RQRRR
+347 
-352 LKEGKIK
+352 
-359 NESAAEPLDEGNVK
+359 ESANTLNEGNVK

-488 PKAVSKEKTSEKDA
+488 PKAVAKEKTSEKDA

-748 SFKEMRLDALNTRS
+748 SFKEMRMDALNTRS

>member
-198 LDTWGFLGEATG
+198 LDTWGFLGEVTG
-210 DEFDDDNILDMSDED
+210 DEFDDENILDMSDED

-236 HDGMEEDDDEGLE
+236 HDGMEEDEDDGLE
-249 DEYPEIDDLLEASSG
+249 DEYPEIDDMLE
-264 SGNPKFDKYYDKLEK
+264 
-279 RLNDSRFQMFGS
+279 S
-291 ATAVED
+291 A
-297 IAIGVEIN
+297 N
-305 ALISACRTED
+305 AL
-315 EFKKAKEICSR
+315 
-326 FGSSN
+326 N
-331 SEIGRSMQSS
+331 
-341 IDSAIE
+341 
-347 RQRRR
+347 
-352 LKEGKIK
+352 
-359 NESAAEPLDEGNVK
+359 EGNVK

-479 RKGGSASTE
+479 RKGGSASME
-488 PKAVSKEKTSEKDA
+488 PKAVAKEKTSEKDA

-565 GSRINSVNAQRRA
+565 GSRINSINAQRRA

-604 KSKDARRI
+604 RSKDARRI

-693 VITRSVLVGI
+693 VISRSVLVGI

-810 IDIMTPDHVKM
+810 IDIMTPEHVKM

-877 LSR
+877 LAR

>member
-132 WVDPSD
+132 WVDPSN

-185 KVMQEQ
+185 KIMQEQ

-198 LDTWGFLGEATG
+198 LDIWGFLGEATG

-236 HDGMEEDDDEGLE
+236 HDGMEEDEDDGLE
-249 DEYPEIDDLLEASSG
+249 DEYPEIDDML
-264 SGNPKFDKYYDKLEK
+264 
-279 RLNDSRFQMFGS
+279 
-291 ATAVED
+291 
-297 IAIGVEIN
+297 
-305 ALISACRTED
+305 
-315 EFKKAKEICSR
+315 
-326 FGSSN
+326 
-331 SEIGRSMQSS
+331 
-341 IDSAIE
+341 
-347 RQRRR
+347 
-352 LKEGKIK
+352 
-359 NESAAEPLDEGNVK
+359 ESANTLNEGNVK

-488 PKAVSKEKTSEKDA
+488 PKAVAKEKTSEKDA

-541 SYIDEASDAD
+541 SYIDEASDAE

-565 GSRINSVNAQRRA
+565 GSRINSINAQRRA

-604 KSKDARRI
+604 RSKDARRI

-866 SNKTMRELYRT
+866 SNKTMRDLYRT
-877 LSR
+877 LAR

>member
-161 FVKTVSETVSLND
+161 FVKNVSETVSLND

-236 HDGMEEDDDEGLE
+236 HDGMEDDEVDGLE
-249 DEYPEIDDLLEASSG
+249 DEYPEIDDML
-264 SGNPKFDKYYDKLEK
+264 
-279 RLNDSRFQMFGS
+279 
-291 ATAVED
+291 
-297 IAIGVEIN
+297 
-305 ALISACRTED
+305 
-315 EFKKAKEICSR
+315 
-326 FGSSN
+326 
-331 SEIGRSMQSS
+331 
-341 IDSAIE
+341 
-347 RQRRR
+347 
-352 LKEGKIK
+352 
-359 NESAAEPLDEGNVK
+359 ESANTLNEGNVK

-385 VSENKI
+385 ISENKI

-417 LNRYKRK
+417 LSRYKRK

-458 YIKIINKRLK
+458 YIKIVNKRLK
-468 LIEKRREELRK
+468 LIEKRREELRN

-488 PKAVSKEKTSEKDA
+488 PKAVTKEKTSEKDA

-541 SYIDEASDAD
+541 SYIDEASDTD

-578 EEDLYKASMARKDA
+578 EEDLYKARMAQKDA

-604 KSKDARRI
+604 KSKNARRI

-645 RAAIRNDYTGHKTFD
+645 RAAIRNDYTGHKTFE

-810 IDIMTPDHVKM
+810 VDIMTPEHVKM

-866 SNKTMRELYRT
+866 SNKTLRDLYRT

>member
-191 YMKTREE
+191 YMKTQEE
-198 LDTWGFLGEATG
+198 LDIWGFIGEATG

-236 HDGMEEDDDEGLE
+236 HDGMEEDEVDGLE
-249 DEYPEIDDLLEASSG
+249 DEYPEIDDML
-264 SGNPKFDKYYDKLEK
+264 
-279 RLNDSRFQMFGS
+279 
-291 ATAVED
+291 
-297 IAIGVEIN
+297 
-305 ALISACRTED
+305 
-315 EFKKAKEICSR
+315 
-326 FGSSN
+326 
-331 SEIGRSMQSS
+331 
-341 IDSAIE
+341 
-347 RQRRR
+347 
-352 LKEGKIK
+352 
-359 NESAAEPLDEGNVK
+359 ESANTLNEGNVK
-373 AAIDSIMFSLQS
+373 AAIDSIVFSLQS
-385 VSENKI
+385 ISENKI

-397 TKLRSLEAKLNKLKS
+397 TRLRSLEAKLNKLKS
-412 KYAKY
+412 RYAKY

-468 LIEKRREELRK
+468 LIEKRREELRN
-479 RKGGSASTE
+479 RKGVSTNTE
-488 PKAVSKEKTSEKDA
+488 PKAVAKEKTSEKDA

-551 DWQNFDNERRMKAL
+551 DWQTFDNERRMKAL

-578 EEDLYKASMARKDA
+578 EEDLYKARMARKDA

-645 RAAIRNDYTGHKTFD
+645 RAAIRNDYTGHKTFE

-798 MDAVQYIKDEYG
+798 MDAVQYIRDEYG

-877 LSR
+877 LAR

>member
-198 LDTWGFLGEATG
+198 VDIWGFLGEATG
-210 DEFDDDNILDMSDED
+210 DEFDDDSILDMSDED
-225 IMAQIFARPVY
+225 IMAQIFDRPVY
-236 HDGMEEDDDEGLE
+236 HDGMEEDEDDGLE
-249 DEYPEIDDLLEASSG
+249 DEYPEIDDML
-264 SGNPKFDKYYDKLEK
+264 
-279 RLNDSRFQMFGS
+279 
-291 ATAVED
+291 
-297 IAIGVEIN
+297 
-305 ALISACRTED
+305 
-315 EFKKAKEICSR
+315 
-326 FGSSN
+326 
-331 SEIGRSMQSS
+331 
-341 IDSAIE
+341 
-347 RQRRR
+347 
-352 LKEGKIK
+352 
-359 NESAAEPLDEGNVK
+359 ESANTLNEGNVK
-373 AAIDSIMFSLQS
+373 AAIDSIMFSLRS

-479 RKGGSASTE
+479 RKGGSTNTE
-488 PKAVSKEKTSEKDA
+488 PKAVAKEKTSEKDA

-551 DWQNFDNERRMKAL
+551 DWQNFDNEHRMKAL
-565 GSRINSVNAQRRA
+565 GSRINSINAQRRA

-604 KSKDARRI
+604 RSKDARRI

-877 LSR
+877 LAR